1 MIIVLIIQSDLY
13 LFYAILVVSRQISSP
28 IRGHYSL
35 ALSSRSLFSPFPKRA
50 INNLRFLA
58 AFAFTRVVR
67 ETVNH
72 FIPRMND
79 CLKD

>member
-35 ALSSRSLFSPFPKRA
+35 ALSFQIPFFPIPQTGHKQFKVFSSFCFYSSRARNREPFYPP
-50 INNLRFLA
+50 N
-58 AFAFTRVVR
+58 
-67 ETVNH
+67 E
-72 FIPRMND
+72 
-79 CLKD
+79 